1 MELVFTSSETAA
13 ITIFCSF
20 PGVTRRA
27 IKYDNKQSDSSS
39 AANAHC
45 RAGERMGTHSR
56 EPCLDPLGDPAPWAR
71 TVPPAE
77 PWGCCAAFHRAEAL
91 EVCGDGAARTLAPE
105 QGDLAPLCPSRYGI
119 LFPWA
124 TPGDGNTPKLVP
136 APFTRTASTWVAP
149 TPSLHRA
156 GPRAISPEGGSK
168 PGTRLQ
174 ERILQPLCGTP
185 WQAPLRAAQ
194 GPAVPKQSPSPSAAG
209 SLPGGSC
216 GPSSTARHQ
225 AVPTAIELRRWVGWG
240 PSGNETKITGDLESL
255 PVGAP
260 RAGGRGHWALVAT
273 EHSAHDGVFGSHS
286 ILCLFH
292 SSPSSFSPFK
302 ALRLCRTETIS
313 WPGPRTWL
321 LRSALSW
328 ALSGCQPWQET
339 FFAIPP

>member
-1 MELVFTSSETAA
+1 MIISRATPAALLMHTA
-13 ITIFCSF
+13 
-20 PGVTRRA
+20 G
-27 IKYDNKQSDSSS
+27 
-39 AANAHC
+39 
-45 RAGERMGTHSR
+45 
-56 EPCLDPLGDPAPWAR
+56 LGKGWAR
-71 TVPPAE
+71 TAGSPVWIPSGTQRRGHGRSLPQSPGDAALPFIE
-77 PWGCCAAFHRAEAL
+77 PKPWRSAGTVLPGRWPRSRETWLLSAL
-91 EVCGDGAARTLAPE
+91 HGTAS
-105 QGDLAPLCPSRYGI
+105 PSRGQLQEMEI
-119 LFPWA
+119 PQSWCQH
-124 TPGDGNTPKLVP
+124 
-136 APFTRTASTWVAP
+136 
-149 TPSLHRA
+149 PSLAQPARGWPPHR
-156 GPRAISPEGGSK
+156 PCTEQVPEGGSK

-174 ERILQPLCGTP
+174 ELILQPLCGTP

-225 AVPTAIELRRWVGWG
+225 AVPAAIELRRWVGRG
-240 PSGNETKITGDLESL
+240 PLGNEPKITGDLESL

-260 RAGGRGHWALVAT
+260 RAGGWGHWALVAT
-273 EHSAHDGVFGSHS
+273 EHLAHDGVFGSHS